1 MAEDKIEGLEGLDD
15 FGDEFSEQLDSFME
29 NEGEGEDESDSE
41 LDSFFEDLSTIDD
54 LDGDEDTEVV
64 DDKKD
69 SETEDAVKDSS
80 DEAEETSTVVESEEK
95 PEEQQKKEKKKK
107 AAFFEGFPL
116 KSALISGATGLL
128 LGIIT
133 VAVLYYSADPLET
146 PEPEILVELPPEPP
160 IQDVKVSKPK
170 PKKTAA
176 KPKKTTAKP
185 KVKQF
190 NYYVQVVSCISQ
202 ECVDE
207 SRLQLKNLGYESQVR
222 ASNKKSKIAELI
234 TTNILAEE
242 DSAKFVSK
250 INKKNP
256 MAGHAFSKSVKKG
269 FQISLGLFPDLK
281 TANMVRTHLNQQ
293 FKDQL
298 FFKIQSTTQKTQYK
312 IVQIGGIK
320 SKPDALKLRDQLKNY
335 IPDFQEAFVKTVV
348 LR

>member
-1 MAEDKIEGLEGLDD
+1 MAEEKIEGLEGLDD
-15 FGDEFSEQLDSFME
+15 FGDDFSEQLDAFME
-29 NEGEGEDESDSE
+29 NEGEDEGDSE

-54 LDGDEDTEVV
+54 LEDDEVAENE
-64 DDKKD
+64 DDKKAP
-69 SETEDAVKDSS
+69 ETKDTVTDSS
-80 DEAEETSTVVESEEK
+80 EEDEETDTAVESEKKSEEK
-95 PEEQQKKEKKKK
+95 HEKQKKKE
-107 AAFFEGFPL
+107 AAFFDAFPI

-133 VAVLYYSADPLET
+133 VAVLYYTAAPLET
-146 PEPEILVELPPEPP
+146 PEPEIAIELSPEPP
-160 IQDVKVSKPK
+160 TQVVKVIKPK
-170 PKKTAA
+170 PKKSLARPKVITAI
-176 KPKKTTAKP
+176 P

-207 SRLQLKNLGYESQVR
+207 SRLELTNLGYASQVR
-222 ASNKKSKIAELI
+222 TSNKRSKIAELI
-234 TTNILAEE
+234 STNILAEE
-242 DSAKFVSK
+242 ESAKFVSK
-250 INKKNP
+250 INKTNP
-256 MAGHAFSKSVKKG
+256 MAGHAFRKSTQKG

-320 SKPDALKLRDQLKNY
+320 SKPEALKLRDQLKNN

>member
-54 LDGDEDTEVV
+54 LDADEDAEVV

-80 DEAEETSTVVESEEK
+80 DEAEETSSIVESEEK

-133 VAVLYYSADPLET
+133 VAVLYYSVDPLET
-146 PEPEILVELPPEPP
+146 PEPEIMVELPPEPP
-160 IQDVKVSKPK
+160 IQVVKVSKPK

-176 KPKKTTAKP
+176 KPKKTAAKP

-250 INKKNP
+250 INKTNP
-256 MAGHAFSKSVKKG
+256 MAGHAFRKSVKKG

>member
-1 MAEDKIEGLEGLDD
+1 MAEEKIEGLEGLDD
-15 FGDEFSEQLDSFME
+15 FGDDFSEQLDSFME
-29 NEGEGEDESDSE
+29 NEGEDESDSE

-54 LDGDEDTEVV
+54 LEDDEEAEIE
-64 DDKKD
+64 DDKKAT
-69 SETEDAVKDSS
+69 ETEDTVTDSS
-80 DEAEETSTVVESEEK
+80 EETKETDTAIESEEK
-95 PEEQQKKEKKKK
+95 PEEQQEKQKKKK
-107 AAFFEGFPL
+107 AAFFDAFPL

-133 VAVLYYSADPLET
+133 VTVLYYTADPLEIHN
-146 PEPEILVELPPEPP
+146 PEIASEFPPEPP
-160 IQDVKVSKPK
+160 TQVKKVSKPK
-170 PKKTAA
+170 PKKTVA
-176 KPKKTTAKP
+176 KPKKIAAKP

-207 SRLQLKNLGYESQVR
+207 SRIQLKNLGYASQVR
-222 ASNKKSKIAELI
+222 NSNKNSKIAELI
-234 TTNILAEE
+234 TTKILAEE

-250 INKKNP
+250 INKTNP
-256 MAGHAFSKSVKKG
+256 MAGHAFRKSVKNG

-320 SKPDALKLRDQLKNY
+320 SKPEALKLRDQLKNN

>member
-95 PEEQQKKEKKKK
+95 PEEQQKKERKKK

-146 PEPEILVELPPEPP
+146 PEPEIMVELPPEPP

-170 PKKTAA
+170 PKKTA
-176 KPKKTTAKP
+176 AKP

-242 DSAKFVSK
+242 ESAKFVSK
-250 INKKNP
+250 INKINP

>member
-29 NEGEGEDESDSE
+29 NEGGGEEESDSE

-95 PEEQQKKEKKKK
+95 PEEQQKREKKKK

-146 PEPEILVELPPEPP
+146 PKPEIMVELPPEPP

-170 PKKTAA
+170 PKKTA
-176 KPKKTTAKP
+176 AKP

-234 TTNILAEE
+234 TANILAEE

-250 INKKNP
+250 INKTNP

>member
-54 LDGDEDTEVV
+54 LDGDEDAEVV

-133 VAVLYYSADPLET
+133 VAVLYYSADSLET
-146 PEPEILVELPPEPP
+146 PEPEIMVELPPEPP
-160 IQDVKVSKPK
+160 IQVVKVSKPK
-170 PKKTAA
+170 PKKTA
-176 KPKKTTAKP
+176 AKP

-250 INKKNP
+250 INKTNP

>member
-1 MAEDKIEGLEGLDD
+1 MAEEKIEGLEGLDD
-15 FGDEFSEQLDSFME
+15 FGDDFSEQLDSFME
-29 NEGEGEDESDSE
+29 NEGEDESDSE

-54 LDGDEDTEVV
+54 LEDDEEAEIE

-69 SETEDAVKDSS
+69 TETETTVRDSFEEAEDKDS
-80 DEAEETSTVVESEEK
+80 TIESEEK
-95 PEEQQKKEKKKK
+95 PEEQKEKQKKKE
-107 AAFFEGFPL
+107 AAFFDAFPS

-133 VAVLYYSADPLET
+133 VAVLHYTADLLET
-146 PEPEILVELPPEPP
+146 PEPEIVNELTPDPPT
-160 IQDVKVSKPK
+160 QVVKVSNLK
-170 PKKTAA
+170 PKKTLAN
-176 KPKKTTAKP
+176 PKRIAAKP

-207 SRLQLKNLGYESQVR
+207 SRIQLKNLGYASQVR
-222 ASNKKSKIAELI
+222 NSNKNSKIAELI
-234 TTNILAEE
+234 TTKILAEE

-250 INKKNP
+250 INKTNP
-256 MAGHAFSKSVKKG
+256 MAGHAFRKSVKNG

-281 TANMVRTHLNQQ
+281 TANMVRTNLNQQ

-320 SKPDALKLRDQLKNY
+320 SKPEALKLRDQLKNN

>member
-1 MAEDKIEGLEGLDD
+1 MAEEKIEGLEGLDD
-15 FGDEFSEQLDSFME
+15 FGDDFSEQLDSFME
-29 NEGEGEDESDSE
+29 NEGEDESDSE

-54 LDGDEDTEVV
+54 LEDDE
-64 DDKKD
+64 
-69 SETEDAVKDSS
+69 ETEIKDNKKAA
-80 DEAEETSTVVESEEK
+80 ETEETLTESSEETEETDTAVESEEK
-95 PEEQQKKEKKKK
+95 PEEQHDKQKKKE
-107 AAFFEGFPL
+107 AAFFDAFPI

-133 VAVLYYSADPLET
+133 VAVLYYTTSPSET
-146 PEPEILVELPPEPP
+146 PYPEISNEMPPKTST
-160 IQDVKVSKPK
+160 QVVKVSKPK
-170 PKKTAA
+170 PKKTVA
-176 KPKKTTAKP
+176 KPKKIVAKP

-207 SRLQLKNLGYESQVR
+207 SRLQLKILGYASQVR
-222 ASNKKSKIAELI
+222 TSNKNSKIAELI

-242 DSAKFVSK
+242 DSAKLVSK
-250 INKKNP
+250 INKTNP
-256 MAGHAFSKSVKKG
+256 MAGHAFRKSEKNG
-269 FQISLGLFPDLK
+269 FKISLGLFPDLK
-281 TANMVRTHLNQQ
+281 TANMVRTHLNQK

-320 SKPDALKLRDQLKNY
+320 SKPEALKLRDQLKNN

>member
-29 NEGEGEDESDSE
+29 NEGEDESDSE

-54 LDGDEDTEVV
+54 LEDHEEAEIV
-64 DDKKD
+64 DDKKAP
-69 SETEDAVKDSS
+69 ETEDTVTDSS
-80 DEAEETSTVVESEEK
+80 EEAEETDTAVESEEK
-95 PEEQQKKEKKKK
+95 PEEQHEKQKKKK
-107 AAFFEGFPL
+107 AVFFDAFPL
-116 KSALISGATGLL
+116 KSALISGTTGLL

-133 VAVLYYSADPLET
+133 VAVLYYTAAPLET
-146 PEPEILVELPPEPP
+146 SEPEIANELPPEPP
-160 IQDVKVSKPK
+160 TQVVKVSKPK
-170 PKKTAA
+170 PKKTVA
-176 KPKKTTAKP
+176 KPKKIAAKP

-207 SRLQLKNLGYESQVR
+207 SRLQLKNLGYVSQVR
-222 ASNKKSKIAELI
+222 TSNKISKIAELI
-234 TTNILAEE
+234 TTKILAEE

-250 INKKNP
+250 INKTNP
-256 MAGHAFSKSVKKG
+256 MAGHAFRKSVKNG

-320 SKPDALKLRDQLKNY
+320 SKPEALKLRDQLKNN

>member
-54 LDGDEDTEVV
+54 LDGDEDAEVV

-146 PEPEILVELPPEPP
+146 PEPEIMVELPPEPS
-160 IQDVKVSKPK
+160 IQVVKVSKPK
-170 PKKTAA
+170 PKKTA
-176 KPKKTTAKP
+176 AKP

-250 INKKNP
+250 INKTNP
-256 MAGHAFSKSVKKG
+256 MAGHAFRKSVKKG

>member
-146 PEPEILVELPPEPP
+146 PEPEIANELPPEPP
-160 IQDVKVSKPK
+160 IQVVKVSKPK
-170 PKKTAA
+170 PKKTA
-176 KPKKTTAKP
+176 AKP

-250 INKKNP
+250 INKTNP
-256 MAGHAFSKSVKKG
+256 MAGHAFRKSVKNG

-281 TANMVRTHLNQQ
+281 TANLVRTHLNQQ

-312 IVQIGGIK
+312 IVRIGGIK
-320 SKPDALKLRDQLKNY
+320 SKPDALKLRDQLKNN